1 MSRCL
6 ATCARNI
13 WLLSALYNITLQV
26 DHIPGRDN
34 TVVDLLSRLKF
45 DQESYLKLSQ
55 CITHPH

>member
-6 ATCARNI
+6 ATRARNI

-45 DQESYLKLSQ
+45 DQESYLKLS
-55 CITHPH
+55 